1 MNSINHNQP
10 ALTIQIP
17 HLTPRPQADFVFVH
31 ANSRKCP
38 PVLLSQLIH
47 NTSENRLLI
56 QQLKNQLDA
65 ALRKDDVLTN
75 VLRGYHIE
83 M

>member
-1 MNSINHNQP
+1 MNSIDHNQS
-10 ALTIQIP
+10 ASTIQIQHMTSQP
-17 HLTPRPQADFVFVH
+17 HAELVFMH
-31 ANSRKCP
+31 AKSSKCP

-65 ALRKDDVLTN
+65 ALRKDDVLTK

>member
-10 ALTIQIP
+10 AADIQIS
-17 HLTPRPQADFVFVH
+17 HLTPRTEANLVFVQAD
-31 ANSRKCP
+31 SRKCP

-47 NTSENRLLI
+47 NTCENRLLI